1 MSTESPS
8 TMFRAN
14 LFRRIKGI
22 SPIQF
27 LILLQLNEEPKY
39 GYEILKTLREQFR
52 GIWEPKTG
60 TIYPALRRLEER
72 GFVATEHRG
81 DKDFYSLTDKG
92 SLLLRG
98 LLERLEQDICFADK
112 YYSFVFRSLPASLKA
127 RLFIKWIERKVA
139 DRIPW
144 PPLLHVLLDKVEDK
158 DLKLRLLK
166 VIRRILQDRLNFIE
180 EEIRKI
186 ES

>member
-1 MSTESPS
+1 
-8 TMFRAN
+8 MFKAS

-27 LILLQLNEEPKY
+27 LILLQLNEESKY

-72 GFVATEHRG
+72 GFVATERKG

-92 SLLLRG
+92 SLLLRE
-98 LLERLEQDICFADK
+98 LLERLEHDIYFADK
-112 YYSFVFRSLPASLKA
+112 YYSFVFKSLPASFKA
-127 RLFIKWIERKVA
+127 KLFIKWIEEVTDK
-139 DRIPW
+139 IPW
-144 PPLLHVLLDKVEDK
+144 PPLLQIFLDKVEDK

-166 VIRRILQDRLNFIE
+166 IIRRILQDRLRFVE